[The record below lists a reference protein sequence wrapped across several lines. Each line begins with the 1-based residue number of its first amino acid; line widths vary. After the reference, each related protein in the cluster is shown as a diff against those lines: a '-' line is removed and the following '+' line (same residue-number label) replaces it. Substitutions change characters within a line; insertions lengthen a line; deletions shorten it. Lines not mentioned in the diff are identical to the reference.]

1 MNIENR
7 IIEQRT
13 AEAMQKNLMGQQG
26 KLYLIAKFL
35 GHAII
40 HQSEGENTLY
50 YDGMYDQLEETTIP
64 IMDDNVS
71 SYEIGYNFDGLTR
84 GINLNI
90 MCNDQLSTIKLY
102 YDGYCYY
109 EEENNQLL
117 RYVPNGLIEK
127 QIDSLYGVVEEKVK
141 EKYRQMKVEEIKEAS
156 KIEKEEIRRLRE
168 KWGNIL

>member
-35 GHAII
+35 GHAILK
-40 HQSEGENTLY
+40 QSDPDNILY
-50 YDGMYDQLEETTIP
+50 YDGMYDEFNDNNIP
-64 IMDDNVS
+64 IMDDSVS
-71 SYEIGYNFDGLTR
+71 SYEVGYNFDGLSR

-90 MCNDQLSTIKLY
+90 MCNDQMSTIKMY

-109 EEENNQLL
+109 EEENNQLS
-117 RYVPNGLIEK
+117 RYVPNALIEK
-127 QIDSLYGVVEEKVK
+127 QIDSLYLVVEEKVK
-141 EKYRQMKVEEIKEAS
+141 EMYRKMKAEEIKKAS

-168 KWGNIL
+168 KWGDIL